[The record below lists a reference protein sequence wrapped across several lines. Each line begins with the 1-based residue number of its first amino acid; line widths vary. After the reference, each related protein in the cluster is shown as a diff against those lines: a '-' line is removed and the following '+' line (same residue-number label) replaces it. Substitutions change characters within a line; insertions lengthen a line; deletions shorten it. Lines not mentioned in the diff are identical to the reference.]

1 MKRAIALILCCLFIF
16 SGCNEQNCSAEKST
30 FAFNTLISAKIY
42 GSDKEKLEQALNE
55 SFTLLEK
62 VEQTASAENESSE
75 LYRLNNSAYN
85 NAVAVSDM
93 LYELIETGLKWSEAT
108 DGALDITVGKLID
121 LWGIGTENPPVPSAD
136 EINAVAAENGWQK
149 VILDSENKTVM
160 FTDKNIKLNLGAIA
174 KGYAGN
180 LLRDSLIQNG
190 VTEGTLNLGGNIV
203 TIGLKNG
210 TEKWKIGIADP
221 NFPDTGISAKLSV
234 GQTAVVTSGDY
245 ERYFE
250 QDGKRYCHIF
260 DSKTG
265 FPADSGL
272 RSVTV
277 ICEDSFTAD
286 CLSTACFVLGK
297 EKAEKLIES
306 LENVSAVFIDT
317 SGKVTH
323 TPLYDNGIEIYGE
336 K

>member
-1 MKRAIALILCCLFIF
+1 MF
-16 SGCNEQNCSAEKST
+16 SGCDEQNCSAEKST

-42 GSDKEKLEQALNE
+42 GGDREKLEQALNE

-75 LYRLNNSAYN
+75 LYRLNSSAYN

-93 LYELIETGLKWSEAT
+93 LYELIETGLKWAEAT

-121 LWGIGTENPPVPSAD
+121 LWGIGTENPRIPSAD

-174 KGYAGN
+174 KGHAGN

-210 TEKWKIGIADP
+210 TEKWKIGVADP
-221 NFPDTGISAKLSV
+221 NSPDTGISAKLSV

-250 QDGKRYCHIF
+250 QGGKRYCHIF

-297 EKAEKLIES
+297 DKAEKLIES